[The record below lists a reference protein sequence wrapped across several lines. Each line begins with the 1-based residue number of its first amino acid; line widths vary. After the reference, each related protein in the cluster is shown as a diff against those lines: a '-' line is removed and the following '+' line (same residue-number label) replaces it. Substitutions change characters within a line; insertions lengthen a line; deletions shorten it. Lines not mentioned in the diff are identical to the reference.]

1 MGNKYTP
8 MIRKLNDGKGWDGLL
23 VKGNRE
29 LIVRRTSNHCA
40 RELAV
45 TELNKLITEFNRTNG
60 TTVKQIKQEPFFK

>member
-8 MIRKLNDGKGWDGLL
+8 MIRKLNHNKGWDGLL
-23 VKGNRE
+23 VKGKRE

-40 RELAV
+40 KELAV

-60 TTVKQIKQEPFFK
+60 TTVKHVEQEPFFK